1 MNVELRNKYENLH
14 VELENLE
21 PKNELESEVGNLKL
35 GSSVE
40 M

>member
-21 PKNELESEVGNLKL
+21 FESELESEVENLKL
-35 GSSVE
+35 RSNVG

>member
-1 MNVELRNKYENLH
+1 MKVELRNKYENLH

-21 PKNELESEVGNLKL
+21 LKNELESEVGNLKL
-35 GSSVE
+35 GSNVG